1 MTETDACP
9 FCETE
14 ITPTAKKC
22 RHCGEWVSRDCLTCG
37 TPIRDKWA
45 ARGFCAD
52 CGGMEAT
59 GYALQPISGA
69 PLATAYDWPA
79 KSRSVSV
86 GLALVLGG
94 IGAHKFYLD
103 KPGKGILYMM
113 FCWTGVPSIIGIF
126 EAVKYI
132 RMDDEEFC
140 RRFSSGAV

>member
-1 MTETDACP
+1 MTETAACP
-9 FCETE
+9 FCESE

-37 TPIRDKWA
+37 TPIKGQWA
-45 ARGFCAD
+45 ARGYCAD
-52 CGGMEAT
+52 CEGTETT
-59 GYALQPISGA
+59 GSLVRPSPGTPQLPVYS
-69 PLATAYDWPA
+69 WPK

-103 KPGKGILYMM
+103 KPGMGVLYML
-113 FCWTGVPSIIGIF
+113 FFWTGIPSIVGIF

-132 RMDDEEFC
+132 RMDEEEFN
-140 RRFSSGAV
+140 RRFIGGGF